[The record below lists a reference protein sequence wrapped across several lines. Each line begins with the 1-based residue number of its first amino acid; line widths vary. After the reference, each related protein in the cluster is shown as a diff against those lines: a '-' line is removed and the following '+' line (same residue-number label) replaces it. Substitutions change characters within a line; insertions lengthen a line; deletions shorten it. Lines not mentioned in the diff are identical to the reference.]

1 MIKEDKLA
9 KKSDKINF
17 QTEAVRREFAPN
29 SHKGN
34 KKLAVIAVIA
44 CAIIAIAVVFVIR
57 FMDDRQPTTEY
68 SVDWLGYG
76 EALAK
81 IKETYP
87 DYDKVILRVK
97 DNEIEKLDFYKLRL
111 VQDYMYAAFVEEFE
125 DYVEKH
131 KDSLTQ
137 EQIEESRPTR
147 MTDEEIIE
155 NLIMLEIGYIAALEA
170 DVPINYAIAQAQ
182 MTNLYAN
189 NLYVL
194 KTEEKD
200 SDLYKSAKEFVD
212 QIALIAKGMDV
223 SVDEYLVDLSRD
235 SMKSMAI
242 TMIEDRWQTEFRN
255 SNFDGTVDEYI
266 DSRYKALEQ
275 KYTVVVYGLE

>member
-1 MIKEDKLA
+1 M
-9 KKSDKINF
+9 
-17 QTEAVRREFAPN
+17 
-29 SHKGN
+29 
-34 KKLAVIAVIA
+34 
-44 CAIIAIAVVFVIR
+44 
-57 FMDDRQPTTEY
+57 
-68 SVDWLGYG
+68 
-76 EALAK
+76 
-81 IKETYP
+81 
-87 DYDKVILRVK
+87 
-97 DNEIEKLDFYKLRL
+97 
-111 VQDYMYAAFVEEFE
+111 
-125 DYVEKH
+125 
-131 KDSLTQ
+131 
-137 EQIEESRPTR
+137 
-147 MTDEEIIE
+147 
-155 NLIMLEIGYIAALEA
+155 
-170 DVPINYAIAQAQ
+170 
-182 MTNLYAN
+182 
-189 NLYVL
+189 L